1 MKKFGRIDFYFLIRA
16 FSVNIRVFRGKKTKD
31 TKMEDTPFE
40 QKLAAYKPRLL
51 REIAIVRQPTAIEK
65 MRSYFQP
72 GASSTFQPGTSST
85 FQPGASSTFQPGT
98 SPRANGLFPTVTV
111 CVCCFLL
118 GALTMF
124 VVMTCCFDRVPT
136 GSRTLVAERSP
147 GGRPA
152 RTYPV
157 PLRMQDLDGVQSPAD
172 FMTRIRRQPV
182 IVVEPEPERRMLR
195 AFPNVYF
202 SETK

>member
-1 MKKFGRIDFYFLIRA
+1 
-16 FSVNIRVFRGKKTKD
+16 
-31 TKMEDTPFE
+31 
-40 QKLAAYKPRLL
+40 
-51 REIAIVRQPTAIEK
+51 
-65 MRSYFQP
+65 
-72 GASSTFQPGTSST
+72 
-85 FQPGASSTFQPGT
+85 
-98 SPRANGLFPTVTV
+98 
-111 CVCCFLL
+111 
-118 GALTMF
+118 MF

-195 AFPNVYF
+195 AFPVDRPEVFPVHRPVGAVYF
-202 SETK
+202 SPGQRPG